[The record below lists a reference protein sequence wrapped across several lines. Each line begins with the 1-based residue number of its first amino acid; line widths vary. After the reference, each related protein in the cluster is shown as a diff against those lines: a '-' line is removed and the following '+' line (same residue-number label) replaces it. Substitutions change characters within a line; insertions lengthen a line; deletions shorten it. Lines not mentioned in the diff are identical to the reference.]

1 LQDNYRVLD
10 QVPGIGS
17 VRQRRLLEHFPN
29 LEALKAANAEEL
41 AALPGFNQKVAGG
54 LKEWLME
61 LSYRGS
67 STDEFSQFAVEL
79 LPFIIE

>member
-1 LQDNYRVLD
+1 MRHNLGLD
-10 QVPGIGS
+10 QVPGIWS
-17 VRQRRLLEHFPN
+17 VRHRRLLEHFPN

-41 AALPGFNQKVAGG
+41 AAFPGFNQKVAGS
-54 LKEWLME
+54 LKEWLMK
-61 LSYRGS
+61 LSYGGP